1 MSDDMFFSADSRSLR
16 RGKRVAQRTP
26 TCRPCLVW
34 PADAPE
40 IAVQGVILNINPFG
54 MLIRMLE
61 TLPSAMDIR
70 IQLMRDEDFQQ
81 PLAPPVEGTIV
92 RQVTTEDGF
101 VDHGVRLSQK
111 KTQVE
116 SVRRI
121 QYTPPRESPRPA
133 APKMHTLDI
142 TVGDT
147 IERRPRR

>member
-40 IAVQGVILNINPFG
+40 ITVQGVILNINPFG
-54 MLIRMLE
+54 MLIRMLDA
-61 TLPSAMDIR
+61 LPPAMDVR
-70 IQLMRDEDFQQ
+70 VQLMRDEDFQQ
-81 PLAPPVEGTIV
+81 PLAPPVEGVIV
-92 RQVTTEDGF
+92 RQVTNEDGF

-111 KTQVE
+111 KAQAE
-116 SVRRI
+116 NVRRI
-121 QYTPPRESPRPA
+121 QYTPRRESPRPTS
-133 APKMHTLDI
+133 PRMHTLDI

-147 IERRPRR
+147 TERHPRR